1 MIDSFTKYY
10 DDIAQYDTSLSRS
23 FNPPLQVRKNLVSSG
38 ASISAQL
45 QEDVYQYMQA
55 HNRKIVVGQSWVR
68 TMRAGFADV
77 NTTFTLVCR
86 IHIFE
91 LR

>member
-1 MIDSFTKYY
+1 MFVLFLCIFRVFTPFAFVES
-10 DDIAQYDTSLSRS
+10 IVSL
-23 FNPPLQVRKNLVSSG
+23 PAQVRKNLVSSG

-77 NTTFTLVCR
+77 NTTFTLVWAER
-86 IHIFE
+86 E
-91 LR
+91 T